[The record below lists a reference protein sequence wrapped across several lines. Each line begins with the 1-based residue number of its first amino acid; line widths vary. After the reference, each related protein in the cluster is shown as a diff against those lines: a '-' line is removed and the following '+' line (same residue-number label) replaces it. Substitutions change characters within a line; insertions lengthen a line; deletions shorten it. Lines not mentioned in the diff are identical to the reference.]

1 MVTRAIWY
9 LFLAHGR
16 DLGATFLDSGVFAGE
31 PAGRRSY
38 CLYPSTLLEEELVM
52 KIYFGRDFIVLVGSV
67 FTGAATTTDTTD
79 SVRTSFAVLK
89 NLYGMSVQV
98 YEADKKQKEGKSTV
112 LEIILKS
119 IHRSQINI
127 LC

>member
-1 MVTRAIWY
+1 M
-9 LFLAHGR
+9 
-16 DLGATFLDSGVFAGE
+16 S
-31 PAGRRSY
+31 
-38 CLYPSTLLEEELVM
+38 
-52 KIYFGRDFIVLVGSV
+52 VGSV
-67 FTGAATTTDTTD
+67 FMGVATTTDTTV

-119 IHRSQINI
+119 IHQSQINI